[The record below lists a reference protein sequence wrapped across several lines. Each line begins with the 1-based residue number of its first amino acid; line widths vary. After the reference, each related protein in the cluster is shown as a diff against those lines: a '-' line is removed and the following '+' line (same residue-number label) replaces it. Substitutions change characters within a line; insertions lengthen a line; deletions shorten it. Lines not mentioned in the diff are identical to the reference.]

1 MGVYKRAMS
10 LRKGKYSHVIDKLP
24 KLVGVELERR
34 DLVEAVK
41 AEILAPLTDG
51 ETPSRELDLAR
62 ITNTISQHIQE
73 VMQLLKRSTVDRHWA
88 SEFAR
93 AYADARDLRDR
104 IKEWE
109 SSANLLVEVF
119 QMLMIDQMEQEGITS
134 MKLSSGRPI
143 TTFEE
148 PYAQVQD
155 REAFRAYCEGDSD
168 LRRKMSLPWQTTNMF
183 VKELLLA
190 GEPEPPGVVCFA
202 RTVVRLGSE

>member
-1 MGVYKRAMS
+1 MAP
-10 LRKGKYSHVIDKLP
+10 RKGKYSHVIDKLP
-24 KLVGVELERR
+24 KLVGVEPERR

-41 AEILAPLTDG
+41 AEVLAPSIDG
-51 ETPSRELDLAR
+51 ETLSRELDIAR
-62 ITNTISQHIQE
+62 AMNTISKHVQE
-73 VMQLLKRSTVDRHWA
+73 VMRLLKRSTVDRHWA

-93 AYADARDLRDR
+93 AYADARDLRDK

-119 QMLMIDQMEQEGITS
+119 QMIMVDQMEQEGITS
-134 MKLSSGRPI
+134 MKLASGRPI

-155 REAFRAYCEGDSD
+155 REAFRAYCEADPD
-168 LRRKMSLPWQTTNMF
+168 LRRKMSLPWQTTNSL

-190 GEPEPPGVVCFA
+190 GEPEPPGVTCFA
-202 RTVVRLGSE
+202 KTTVRLGGAE